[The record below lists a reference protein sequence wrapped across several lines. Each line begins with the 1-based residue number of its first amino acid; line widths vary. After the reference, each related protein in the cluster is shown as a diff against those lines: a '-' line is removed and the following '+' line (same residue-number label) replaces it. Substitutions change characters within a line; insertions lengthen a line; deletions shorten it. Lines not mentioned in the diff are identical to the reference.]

1 MFLGLILENNA
12 RCEPAVDCFAFQF
25 PHCAGGD
32 PAGRASALLSNFAR
46 CLNGGLVEGAIP
58 FADLSERPVDG
69 FLYEIAVVPGLAGD
83 DGQEFEE
90 RVVWRRF
97 IVNGKVRHE
106 REGGAFFVLGFA
118 AAPGDGLLVCVL
130 CLVEQVTAA
139 AVADCPGVEVL

>member
-58 FADLSERPVDG
+58 FADLSKGPVDG

-90 RVVWRRF
+90 RVVRRRF

-106 REGGAFFVLGFA
+106 REGGAFFVLGFT